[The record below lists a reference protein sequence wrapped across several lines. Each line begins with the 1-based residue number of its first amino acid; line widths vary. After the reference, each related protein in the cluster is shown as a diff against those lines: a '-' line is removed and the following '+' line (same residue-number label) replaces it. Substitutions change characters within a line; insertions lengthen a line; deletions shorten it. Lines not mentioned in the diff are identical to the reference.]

1 MNVSALQR
9 HFREVAALVGAAN
22 ASQKVQDDLI
32 ACAQSLTPFSDRP
45 ISELAV
51 YLARAEKQ
59 TDAAPVPWPTGTS
72 KKPPRVTKAPSVPKP
87 SQTDIVDRLYRLY
100 EAIAH
105 TTLSDEEIARQL
117 STVEE
122 LKGDALLD
130 AGARMNVLAEMKK
143 KGVTA
148 PEKRDKIRAAILG
161 RRHHHERVGN

>member
-1 MNVSALQR
+1 MPFGVVVGLLQIR
-9 HFREVAALVGAAN
+9 SGKRELYAPVLRGHR
-22 ASQKVQDDLI
+22 
-32 ACAQSLTPFSDRP
+32 TRP
-45 ISELAV
+45 AEMTLSPVTI
-51 YLARAEKQ
+51 AEKQ